1 MYESPIN
8 MEYENPIYNAVQK
21 ELELNVLLAV
31 QKIHISVDRDELI
44 RALQYDR
51 QQYEK
56 GYADGYYD
64 GLKKAMEDEE
74 DD

>member
-8 MEYENPIYNAVQK
+8 MEYEDPVYAVQM
-21 ELELNVLLAV
+21 ELESNVLLAV
-31 QKIHISVDRDELI
+31 QKVHISVDRDELI

-51 QQYEK
+51 QQYDK
-56 GYADGYYD
+56 GYADGFAA
-64 GLKKAMEDEE
+64 GLARAGRNDE

>member
-8 MEYENPIYNAVQK
+8 MEYEDFVYAVQ
-21 ELELNVLLAV
+21 EEVERNVLLAV